1 MAGAHAGEGTSLYI
15 PPLPVKATLP
25 PYLGDAVD
33 HSARL
38 RALEQELRALE
49 EEREKEVSSLSSL
62 AAAPGV
68 KHAPADS
75 DDEEE
80 IMRASFQPGNVG
92 GWRSQPAS
100 HPVDSTVLDASV
112 ETPNSFKSAPSL
124 RWSRPQLTSPRSHTP
139 YTPPRPKRPSP
150 HASGPSRNLEG
161 RRAEGTPKSVMWKDE
176 VNGTLCDEVN
186 GTLCAALTR
195 ARDATADATG
205 REGAKVSGPRQK
217 WTSGQRSEWS
227 QGMTGETAQVLDA
240 LWSVGGGGGSG
251 DGRERVQDTRP
262 RGTGQGIVSDQGGD
276 SARPGSG
283 NASDEEGEPM
293 HAAVLM
299 LEEEEEEETS
309 LRWQMPPNGCAV
321 HEAFVA
327 AGLRPQM
334 VASQFEAGSV
344 PASSLATAG
353 EAPPAIFPAPDSL
366 HPPLSPP
373 LPPGSGAEAEA
384 DIGRAST
391 SQRNVSSVLAAAIAT
406 AEGAESPAGSGKSPG
421 DTRPAG
427 QRGLLMRMLGSLVT
441 CTQPRRGTAE
451 RRRRANDLYVQE
463 RAAAAAKM
471 EAPAAAK
478 ECVMEAGGPGEHT
491 GETSTAHVP
500 LVRGPGGIW
509 RPALAV
515 GGGTGRPR
523 TGMRPA
529 TEHARVRAGG
539 AAGSAPARPCPPALA
554 AAAGE
559 TPEPRAGAQAVA
571 EAGEGMGL
579 GEDSAEEMEA
589 GLAGLVTMAMQVG
602 DGPGRLGRNMTAN
615 LLPAVAHQA
624 QLVSATLRGDE
635 VLLRGLPDQVH
646 AILCW
651 WLISCQGA
659 QHWLV
664 CILTAVCA

>member
-1 MAGAHAGEGTSLYI
+1 M
-15 PPLPVKATLP
+15 PLPVKQTLLP
-25 PYLGDAVD
+25 DAVD

-49 EEREKEVSSLSSL
+49 EEREKEVSSLSL
-62 AAAPGV
+62 LVAAPGV

-80 IMRASFQPGNVG
+80 EIMPSASFQPGNVG
-92 GWRSQPAS
+92 GRRSQRAS

-124 RWSRPQLTSPRSHTP
+124 RWSCPQVTSPHGGRSHTP

-150 HASGPSRNLEG
+150 HASGPGRIIEG
-161 RRAEGTPKSVMWKDE
+161 GRAESTPKSVLWKDE
-176 VNGTLCDEVN
+176 VNGTLCK
-186 GTLCAALTR
+186 LPSAALTR
-195 ARDATADATG
+195 QDRARDAR
-205 REGAKVSGPRQK
+205 REEAKVSGPRQK
-217 WTSGQRSEWS
+217 WTLGQRSEWS

-251 DGRERVQDTRP
+251 DGRVTHALEGRRP
-262 RGTGQGIVSDQGGD
+262 RGMGQGIVSDQGWD

-299 LEEEEEEETS
+299 LEEEEETS
-309 LRWQMPPNGCAV
+309 LRWQMPPNGSAV

-334 VASQFEAGSV
+334 VASRFEAGSV
-344 PASSLATAG
+344 PASSLATAD

-366 HPPLSPP
+366 GPPHPPLSPP

-391 SQRNVSSVLAAAIAT
+391 SQRNVSSGLAAAIST

-421 DTRPAG
+421 DTWPAG
-427 QRGLLMRMLGSLVT
+427 KRGLLMRMLGTIVT
-441 CTQPRRGTAE
+441 CTQPRRSTAE
-451 RRRRANDLYVQE
+451 RQRRANDLYVQE
-463 RAAAAAKM
+463 RAAAAAKL

-478 ECVMEAGGPGEHT
+478 ECVMEAGGKGALMAGEHT

-523 TGMRPA
+523 TGMRPT

-539 AAGSAPARPCPPALA
+539 AAGSAPTRPCPPALA
-554 AAAGE
+554 SPSGE
-559 TPEPRAGAQAVA
+559 TLEPRDGAQAVA
-571 EAGEGMGL
+571 EAGEGVGL
-579 GEDSAEEMEA
+579 GEDSAEEMKA

-602 DGPGRLGRNMTAN
+602 EGPGRIGRNMTAN

-624 QLVSATLRGDE
+624 QLVSAKLSGDE
-635 VLLRGLPDQVH
+635 VLLCGLPDQVH
-646 AILCW
+646 AILC
-651 WLISCQGA
+651 LQC
-659 QHWLV
+659 
-664 CILTAVCA
+664 

>member
-1 MAGAHAGEGTSLYI
+1 KRYQARLQRTWPRPVSIACRYCRPVQRWTRPASHNSFAATNEHASVSAHAGEGTSLYI

-49 EEREKEVSSLSSL
+49 EEREMEVSSLSSL
-62 AAAPGV
+62 APGV

-75 DDEEE
+75 DEEDE
-80 IMRASFQPGNVG
+80 IMPSFQPGNVD
-92 GWRSQPAS
+92 GWRSQRAS

-112 ETPNSFKSAPSL
+112 ETNSFKSAPSL
-124 RWSRPQLTSPRSHTP
+124 RWSRPQVTSPHETGRSHTP

-150 HASGPSRNLEG
+150 HASGPSRILEG
-161 RRAEGTPKSVMWKDE
+161 GRAEGTPKSVMWKDE

-251 DGRERVQDTRP
+251 NGRERVQDTRP
-262 RGTGQGIVSDQGGD
+262 RGTGQGIASDQGGD

-309 LRWQMPPNGCAV
+309 LRWQMPPNGSAV

-334 VASQFEAGSV
+334 VAARFEAGSV

-353 EAPPAIFPAPDSL
+353 ELGPP

-373 LPPGSGAEAEA
+373 LPGGADAEA

-391 SQRNVSSVLAAAIAT
+391 SQRNMSSGLAAAIAT

-427 QRGLLMRMLGSLVT
+427 KRGLLMRMLGSLVT

-509 RPALAV
+509 RPARAV

-529 TEHARVRAGG
+529 TDHTRVRAGG

-559 TPEPRAGAQAVA
+559 TPEPRDGAQAVA
-571 EAGEGMGL
+571 EAGEGAGL

-602 DGPGRLGRNMTAN
+602 EDSYATEQADEILK
-615 LLPAVAHQA
+615 AVNNK
-624 QLVSATLRGDE
+624 LSNIEIDLDKK
-635 VLLRGLPDQVH
+635 
-646 AILCW
+646 
-651 WLISCQGA
+651 
-659 QHWLV
+659 
-664 CILTAVCA
+664 